1 MRKKSKYFFYIFIGI
16 FLAIIIKLFVFD
28 IYKVEG
34 TSMQPNFYNNQII
47 YVNKLAYGIV
57 NPFGS
62 NLLVQWKKPQEN
74 DVVIFYHNG
83 NTVIKRCLATENDLL
98 EYSVNTDY
106 NLIIK
111 HSDGTNKD
119 VPLNQIQYHLM
130 EGNYFVPKDTIFVV
144 GDNYHDSLDSR
155 NYGFVSCKNILGKV
169 ICKSS

>member
-111 HSDGTNKD
+111 HSDDTNKD
-119 VPLNQIQYHLM
+119 IPLNQIQYHLM

-144 GDNYHDSLDSR
+144 GDNYYDSLDSR

>member
-1 MRKKSKYFFYIFIGI
+1 MGV
-16 FLAIIIKLFVFD
+16 LAAIIFKIFVFD

-34 TSMQPNFYNNQII
+34 SSMEPNFYNNQII

-62 NLLVQWKKPQEN
+62 NLLVQWKKPQKD

-83 NTVIKRCLATENDLL
+83 NAVIKRCLATENELL

-111 HSDGTNKD
+111 HSDGSDEKI
-119 VPLNQIQYHLM
+119 PLSQIQYHLM
-130 EGNYFVPKDTIFVV
+130 EGNFFVPENRIFVV
-144 GDNYHDSLDSR
+144 GDNYHDSVDSR
-155 NYGFVSCKNILGKV
+155 NYGFVSCENILGKV
-169 ICKSS
+169 ICKKNKKAFL